1 MGSTSYTV
9 TVRSGPKVRR
19 ERFETLDGALDAIER
34 EGRELERGADA
45 RPVGGRLMR
54 RTEPVQQ
61 VVARLELAG
70 PGRLRAGVDVRGDGS
85 SEAFTGRVR
94 RRLVGQR
101 RRESAYDALRRATAE
116 RP

>member
-1 MGSTSYTV
+1 MAEFTV

-19 ERFETLDGALDAIER
+19 ERFETLGGALAAIER
-34 EGRELERGADA
+34 QGRELERGADA

-54 RTEPVQQ
+54 RMESVQQ

-94 RRLVGQR
+94 RRLVEQR
-101 RRESAYDALRRATAE
+101 RRESAYDALRRAMAD
-116 RP
+116 RA